1 MTNQLKHHFLRLSG
15 IKRIIYIDIGTYEI
29 RISIVRKKRCFEVL
43 ETKVIPADTN
53 AEDLKNTIEKTVDVS
68 GRRKTGVIVSVH
80 NYMVHTVSI
89 PVEESDID
97 EWLWE
102 NTPELFPYKGS
113 ENDYSV
119 IFQECA
125 RDEDAKY
132 YYVVIS
138 RKKDI
143 EYIESLISY
152 AGCVYSAIIPTEL
165 TVLTMNSLD
174 IDRNILFIRINKH
187 EVRYA
192 FMDVTK
198 KVIKGELLIPAS
210 DENAS
215 QELFNDML
223 TDILDHIKTEYGNNL
238 NLDIQIIIDNNS
250 SISTG
255 ENGIDGFLKGRSSL
269 HGIHSFDIVKN
280 TRSVATSLA
289 EFVYK
294 HYDRIVD
301 LQSETY
307 ARVVR
312 KKLEEKIVLRGVLFT
327 AFVMLSL
334 LVAME
339 IIENYYRHH
348 MEVNKQELV
357 DINST
362 RGLIASLEDE
372 NLLLRRNL
380 SAIQDVKY
388 NRMPISYVMNKIPEY
403 LPATS
408 WSTGILIERK
418 KEDGLLIEIN
428 GVAPGQ
434 NYIANILQRMES
446 DSLLQTTDLMFAN
459 AMPQRELN
467 RIYNIN
473 RNNYIRYHITAKYHA
488 Y

>member
-15 IKRIIYIDIGTYEI
+15 INRIIYIDIGTYEI
-29 RISIVRKKRCFEVL
+29 HISILRKKRFFEVI

-53 AEDLKNTIEKTVDVS
+53 AEDLKNTIEKMVVLS

-89 PVEESDID
+89 PIEESDID

-143 EYIESLISY
+143 DYIESLISDTK
-152 AGCVYSAIIPTEL
+152 CVYSAIIPMEL
-165 TVLTMNSLD
+165 TVLTLNSLD
-174 IDRNILFIRINKH
+174 IDRNILFIRINKY

-210 DENAS
+210 DSNTS
-215 QELFNDML
+215 HELFNDIL

-238 NLDIQIIIDNNS
+238 NSDIQIIIDNNS
-250 SISTG
+250 SISIG
-255 ENGIDGFLKGRSSL
+255 EHGIDRLFKEKSSL
-269 HGIHSFDIVKN
+269 HGIQSFDIIIN
-280 TRSVATSLA
+280 TRSVAISLA

-312 KKLEEKIVLRGVLFT
+312 RKMEEKIVLRGVLFT
-327 AFVMLSL
+327 AFVMLAL
-334 LVAME
+334 LAATE
-339 IIENYYRHH
+339 IIEKYYRHH
-348 MEVNKQELV
+348 MEANRQEFV
-357 DINST
+357 EINST
-362 RGLIASLEDE
+362 RELIASIEAE

-380 SAIQDVKY
+380 SAVQDVKY
-388 NRMPISYVMNKIPEY
+388 YRMPISYVMTKIPEY
-403 LPATS
+403 LPASS
-408 WSTGILIERK
+408 WSTGILIERN
-418 KEDGLLIEIN
+418 EEGGLLIEIN
-428 GVAPGQ
+428 GVASGQ
-434 NYIANILQRMES
+434 NDIADILQRMES
-446 DSLLQTTDLMFAN
+446 DSLIHTTNLVFAN
-459 AMPQRELN
+459 AIPQRELS
-467 RIYNIN
+467 RTYNIN
-473 RNNYIRYHITAKYHA
+473 RSSYIRYYMTAKYHA